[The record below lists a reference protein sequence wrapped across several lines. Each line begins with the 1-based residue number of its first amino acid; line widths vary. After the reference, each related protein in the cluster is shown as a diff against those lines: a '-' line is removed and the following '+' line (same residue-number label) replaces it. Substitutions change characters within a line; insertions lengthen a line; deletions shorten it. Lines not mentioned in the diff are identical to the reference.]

1 MKAFSDYKA
10 EKAASRELLPAGGYI
25 AKVLNAEVVTYQG
38 QNGSYDKLVISFDIS
53 DGPNKN
59 FFKQDF
65 ESQQGEDKKWRGV
78 FRLNIP
84 QDDGSERD
92 GWSKRSFGNAM
103 WAIEASNSGYHWD
116 WNEAGLKGK
125 SVGVLFRDREWEM
138 TNSKGEDISGWTTEC
153 CAFTDVQSIKDGTF
167 KMPKKKPLKK
177 ESAAIPAAS
186 NEIHLTEEER
196 DALPWEMN

>member
-25 AKVLNAEVVTYQG
+25 AKILNAEVATYTG
-38 QNGSYDKLVISFDIS
+38 QNGSYSKLIINFDIA
-53 DGPNKN
+53 DGGHKD
-59 FFKQDF
+59 FFKSDYNDQT
-65 ESQQGEDKKWRGV
+65 GEDKKWRGV

-92 GWSKRSFGNAM
+92 SWSKRSFGNAM